1 MSAEDQPAREIS
13 ADRVHIGGCVL
24 LRRNARQERHV
35 EIFLPADQ
43 CGVRAAKN
51 DAGGVVVRIKG
62 DGGELFLALFA
73 RFFGKVAGLHSPKA
87 RAGGKRGQQA
97 PVFRRVAHV
106 AEQRFKAFRA
116 QKIPDFRRVGL
127 LKDRVQMQ
135 IDELGQHKAVGLGK
149 RPLRDRPHFLFNV
162 FDDSGHRRSTS

>member
-1 MSAEDQPAREIS
+1 M
-13 ADRVHIGGCVL
+13 
-24 LRRNARQERHV
+24 
-35 EIFLPADQ
+35 
-43 CGVRAAKN
+43 
-51 DAGGVVVRIKG
+51 VVRIKG
-62 DGGELFLALFA
+62 DGGELFLALFTC
-73 RFFGKVAGLHSPKA
+73 FFGKVAGLHAPKA

-97 PVFRRVAHV
+97 PVSRHVAHV

-116 QKIPDFRRVGL
+116 QKIPDLWRVGL

-135 IDELGQHKAVGLGK
+135 IGELGQHEAVGFGK